1 MLASSVAASLILASN
16 SVTFLNKKG
25 ALSEDMSYNFSET
38 AMTERRGFPSSQR
51 KILYNS

>member
-16 SVTFLNKKG
+16 SVTFFNKKG
-25 ALSEDMSYNFSET
+25 ASGDMPYNFSET